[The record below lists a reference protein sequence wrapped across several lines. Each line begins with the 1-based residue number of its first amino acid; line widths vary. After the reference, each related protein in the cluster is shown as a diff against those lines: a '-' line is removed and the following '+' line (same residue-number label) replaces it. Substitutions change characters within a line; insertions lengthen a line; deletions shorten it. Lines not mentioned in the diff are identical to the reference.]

1 MIDAAQAIGGSLV
14 SPEGLQPNDRTT
26 TITHD
31 EFLTLLI
38 AELENQDPLAPMS
51 SQDMA
56 SQLAQF
62 GSLERLYS
70 IDQQI
75 GESLDVDLVMSQA
88 INNTMAASLIGREL
102 VAVGDS
108 TVLKGGQ
115 SNLNFVLEDPA
126 AEVTITILD
135 EDGQVVRAIRR
146 EDLLSGEQAVLWNG
160 TDNSGRSLPDGV
172 YRFTITASDADGN
185 AINAITTASGVITGV
200 SYDTGMAILLVGDRE
215 FPMGNVI
222 SIRIP
227 EG

>member
-1 MIDAAQAIGGSLV
+1 MVDAPQAAGGNLV
-14 SPEGLQPNDRTT
+14 LPEGIQPQNRA

-38 AELENQDPLAPMS
+38 AELANQDPLAPMK
-51 SQDMA
+51 SQEMA

-70 IDQQI
+70 IDRLI
-75 GESLDVDLVMSQA
+75 GESLDVDLVMNQA

-108 TVLKGGQ
+108 IILKGGEA
-115 SNLNFVLEDPA
+115 NLHFTLEDPA

-135 EDGQVVRAIRR
+135 ESGQVVRTIKRQ
-146 EDLLSGEQAVLWNG
+146 DLLDGEQAVVWNG
-160 TDNSGRSLPDGV
+160 TDDSGRLLSDGV
-172 YRFTITASDADGN
+172 YRFEITASDADGN
-185 AINAITTASGVITGV
+185 TVNAVTTASGIITGV
-200 SYDTGMAILLVGDRE
+200 NYETGVPILLVGDLE